1 MFKQILSELRTPV
14 ILINRNNII
23 EYINST
29 GEEFFEYSSSL
40 LIGKSIETIIQKD
53 SPLFILFSRVRKF
66 KSGLTEDS
74 FDFDS
79 YNFVKRKVRVHIVP
93 FYDDF
98 NKIIIQIDQLSI
110 SEINKFNNNNNKV
123 SKSFSSLVDLL
134 MHELKN
140 PLAGIK
146 GASQL
151 LESDLKNNPNLIEL
165 TQLIQIESDRIISL
179 LIRMEH
185 ITNDKLPLRL
195 EFLNIH
201 KSLNHCIRV
210 AENSFGSKIKI
221 IPLYDP
227 SLPYFYSDNDL
238 LIQIFLNLIR
248 NACEACG
255 ENGVIKIKTSFNSN
269 KKSSFIL
276 DGIPIKLPLQ
286 IEFIDNG
293 QGIKEDLLPN
303 IFDPF
308 ISTKKTGK
316 GLGLSIVASGLNDI
330 GAVINVMSS
339 NGLTNFCLNFP
350 LKKNEEI
357 YKGQCDEV

>member
-1 MFKQILSELRTPV
+1 
-14 ILINRNNII
+14 
-23 EYINST
+23 
-29 GEEFFEYSSSL
+29 
-40 LIGKSIETIIQKD
+40 
-53 SPLFILFSRVRKF
+53 VRI
-66 KSGLTEDS
+66 
-74 FDFDS
+74 
-79 YNFVKRKVRVHIVP
+79 HIVP
-93 FYDDF
+93 LPEDTR
-98 NKIIIQIDQLSI
+98 KIIIQISQLSV
-110 SEINKFNNNNNKV
+110 SETFQSQRVNSKI
-123 SKSFSSLVDLL
+123 SKSFSSMVDML

-179 LIRMEH
+179 LSRMEH

>member
-29 GEEFFEYSSSL
+29 GEEFFDYSSSL

-93 FYDDF
+93 FYDDP

-293 QGIKEDLLPN
+293 QGIK
-303 IFDPF
+303 DPH
-308 ISTKKTGK
+308 IRYRRLDTVKKTQ
-316 GLGLSIVASGLNDI
+316 GLNQCL
-330 GAVINVMSS
+330 MS
-339 NGLTNFCLNFP
+339 GQIAKTTFTYYVFFCSPFN
-350 LKKNEEI
+350 
-357 YKGQCDEV
+357 

>member
-74 FDFDS
+74 FDFDT

-93 FYDDF
+93 FYDDL

-110 SEINKFNNNNNKV
+110 SENNKFNKNNNKI
-123 SKSFSSLVDLL
+123 SKSFSSLIDVLV
-134 MHELKN
+134 HELRN

-151 LESDLKNNPNLIEL
+151 LESDLKNDPKLIQL
-165 TQLIQIESDRIISL
+165 TQLIKIESDRIISL
-179 LIRMEH
+179 LRRMEY
-185 ITNDKLPLRL
+185 ISNDKLQLRL

-201 KSLNHCIRV
+201 KTLNHCIKI
-210 AENSFGSKIKI
+210 AENSFGSKVKI

-248 NACEACG
+248 NACEACN
-255 ENGVIKIKTSFNSN
+255 ENGVIKIKTSFISN
-269 KKSSFIL
+269 KRSSFIL

-293 QGIKEDLLPN
+293 QGIKEDFLPN

-308 ISTKKTGK
+308 ISTKKSGK

-330 GAVINVMSS
+330 GAVIDVMSS
-339 NGLTNFCLNFP
+339 NGITNFCLNFP
-350 LKKNEEI
+350 LKKNE
-357 YKGQCDEV
+357 